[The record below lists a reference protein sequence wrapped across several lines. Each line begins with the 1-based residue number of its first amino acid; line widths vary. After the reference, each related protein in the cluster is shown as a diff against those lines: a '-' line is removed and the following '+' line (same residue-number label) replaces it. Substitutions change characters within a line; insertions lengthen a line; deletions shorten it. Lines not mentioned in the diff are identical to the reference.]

1 MTKLIRNPDLIAA
14 EMDGDVV
21 MLSIE
26 NGQYHGL
33 TGIAPRI
40 WKCLEAPQ
48 SVDELLAYL
57 LQYYVVAED
66 VLRADLDVFLADMRN
81 NGLIRLA

>member
-1 MTKLIRNPDLIAA
+1 MTKLMRNPDLIAA

-26 NGQYHGL
+26 NGQYYGL

-40 WKCLEAPQ
+40 WECLEAPQ
-48 SVDELLAYL
+48 SVDELFADL
-57 LQYYVVAED
+57 LQHYDVAED
-66 VLRADLDVFLADMRN
+66 VLRADLDVFLADMQN
-81 NGLIRLA
+81 NGLIRST

>member
-1 MTKLIRNPDLIAA
+1 MTKLMRNPDLIAA

-26 NGQYHGL
+26 NGQYYGL

-40 WKCLEAPQ
+40 WECLEAPQ
-48 SVDELLAYL
+48 SVDELLADL
-57 LQYYVVAED
+57 LQYYDVAED